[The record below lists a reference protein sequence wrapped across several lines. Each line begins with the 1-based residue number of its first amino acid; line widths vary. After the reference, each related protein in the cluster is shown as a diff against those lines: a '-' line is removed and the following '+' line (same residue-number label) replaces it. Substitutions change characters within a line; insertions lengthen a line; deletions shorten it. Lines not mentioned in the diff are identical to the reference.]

1 MPLKLSS
8 ATGSYLWPVTIK
20 VPADGGLFEEFTFD
34 ARFRRIPQDR
44 TEELMLLAVKN
55 AQRLQMGQEPE
66 ANGTDR
72 AVAEEILAGWAGV
85 LTDEGEEVPF
95 SASALQS
102 LLMFPGAAS
111 AIVLAWYDSI
121 NGKKAK
127 N

>member
-8 ATGSYLWPVTIK
+8 ANGFYLWPVSIE
-20 VPADGGLFEEFTFD
+20 VPVDGGRFEKFTFD
-34 ARFRRIPQDR
+34 AKFRRIPQDR

-55 AQRLQMGQEPE
+55 AQRLQTGQEPE
-66 ANGTDR
+66 ENGTDR
-72 AVAEEILAGWAGV
+72 AVAEEILDGWAKV
-85 LTDEGEEVPF
+85 LDDEGEEVPY
-95 SASALQS
+95 SSSALNE
-102 LLMFPGAAS
+102 LLVFPGAAS